1 MLAAF
6 MSTHDSYLLAWS
18 SVLTQDIV
26 APLCKRELS
35 QQARLTLTRVFI
47 VLIGLF
53 LLVWGLWYE
62 LPGTMWNYLAI
73 TGTMYLSGTLALMV
87 GGMYWKR
94 ANVTGAYC
102 AIGLGVL
109 FPLLQLFL
117 NPWIKR
123 TVGFEISAGTAGL
136 LAYLVA
142 QAGMVLGSLCGEWCR
157 ARGGDLEQG
166 ESD

>member
-1 MLAAF
+1 MAGP
-6 MSTHDSYLLAWS
+6 SCEG
-18 SVLTQDIV
+18 DI
-26 APLCKRELS
+26 PPP
-35 QQARLTLTRVFI
+35 ARLTTARGFS
-47 VLIGLF
+47 GRRDP
-53 LLVWGLWYE
+53 LLRGGGLWYG
-62 LPGTMWNYLAI
+62 LPGTMGNYLAI
-73 TGTMYLSGTLALMV
+73 NGTMYLSGRLALMV

-123 TVGFEISAGTAGL
+123 TVGVEISAGTAGL

-142 QAGMVLGSLCGEWCR
+142 QGIDTDMQLFK
-157 ARGGDLEQG
+157 
-166 ESD
+166 